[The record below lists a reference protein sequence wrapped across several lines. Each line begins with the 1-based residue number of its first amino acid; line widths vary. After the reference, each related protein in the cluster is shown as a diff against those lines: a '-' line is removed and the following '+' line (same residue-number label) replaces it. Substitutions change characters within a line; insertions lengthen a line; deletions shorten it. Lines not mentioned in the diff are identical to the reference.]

1 MKRSIAFIV
10 NPISGTGNKNNIP
23 HYIEQNID
31 KSLVDYKVY
40 FTEYSGHAKV
50 LTSDLVKKGIDIVVA
65 VGGDGTVN
73 EVASSLVHSTASL
86 GIIPSGSGNGLA
98 RHLGIPLNAPKA
110 IKLLNQTESSI
121 IDYGKINDDKLFFCS
136 CGVGFDALVSWR
148 FAQANK
154 RGLITYCNIAI
165 RENFY
170 YKPETYIITTKEGVV
185 LKDRAFVIACGN
197 AAQYGNDA
205 FIAPHASIQDG
216 LLDVTLIEPINFVDT
231 PVLAYQLF
239 AKSIDG
245 NRKTKTLRSQK
256 VNISRDGDGPMH
268 YDGEPFMAPRE
279 LSIEIIKG
287 GLKVIANTSQLV

>member
-23 HYIEQNID
+23 QYIEQNLD
-31 KSLVDYKVY
+31 KNRVDYKLY
-40 FTEYSGHAKV
+40 YTEYAGHAKK
-50 LTSDLVKKGIDIVVA
+50 LTATLVDQGLDIVVA

-73 EVASSLVHSTASL
+73 EVASSLIHTSTAL

-98 RHLGIPLNAPKA
+98 RHLGIPLNAQKA
-110 IKLLNQTESSI
+110 IQLLNETETSI
-121 IDYGKINDDKLFFCS
+121 IDYGKINDEILFFCS
-136 CGVGFDALVSWR
+136 CGVGFDALVSWK
-148 FAQANK
+148 FAQAHK

-165 RENFY
+165 RENFSY
-170 YKPETYIITTKEGVV
+170 QPEMYSLVTKEGIE
-185 LKDRAFVIACGN
+185 LKDKAFVIACGN

-239 AKSIDG
+239 AKRIDS

-256 VNISRDGDGPMH
+256 VTISRAKEGAMH
-268 YDGEPFMAPRE
+268 YDGEPIMAPKD